1 MITEFFLGLVTTMG
15 SWLVGMLPEDSS
27 ADLAASAS
35 GIVATVVGNASG
47 LSVWFPWAVAALCA
61 VTVTTAWGALF
72 FVKILRQ
79 LATHIPLF
87 GGTG

>member
-1 MITEFFLGLVTTMG
+1 LIAEFFLGLVTTMG
-15 SWLVGMLPEDSS
+15 SWLIGLLPPDDS

-35 GIVATVVGNASG
+35 GIISTVVGNASG
-47 LSVWFPWAVAALCA
+47 ISVWFPWAVAATCA
-61 VTVTTAWGALF
+61 LAVTTAWGALF